1 MGNLELNT
9 ATDFLNQGKL
19 VAYPTEA
26 VWGIG
31 CDPFNESAV
40 RKILAIKQRPAK
52 KGLILV
58 AADISQISD
67 LVSSLTLAQMET

>member
-9 ATDFLNQGKL
+9 AIDFLNQGKL

-31 CDPFNESAV
+31 CDPFNQG
-40 RKILAIKQRPAK
+40 RTKP
-52 KGLILV
+52 
-58 AADISQISD
+58 
-67 LVSSLTLAQMET
+67 